1 MKIKQK
7 MEAIM
12 SSQKVKSLSS
22 IMTLI
27 IAVMVFALAV
37 GLGTVGTVGRDH
49 GCTMILVGKGAT
61 EDGSVLLAYNND
73 WDGKGASHLVVVPRK
88 THEPGARH
96 VLSNG
101 VEIDQPAQTYAY
113 MGNELQWADRTTFE
127 NGINEYQVAVSFGT
141 AVKVNEK
148 AKKVDPLLKQE
159 SSKRGLLIPWRL
171 ILERSRTAREGL
183 ELVEKLFNE
192 YGLREDGSFA
202 IADPNEIWLIQ
213 IGGGHHWAAV
223 RVPDNCYVIQDN
235 TFRMGEI
242 SCENTD
248 TCKCSPN
255 LIEFSI
261 EKGLSDPASGPFNF
275 KRAWGHAYTQI
286 PPRDRR
292 IWRVQSL
299 LNPSSM
305 TLSPDTPYF
314 DFPLFLSPEKKV
326 TKEKLMSIMRDHL
339 EGTEL
344 DTTDAYKQGNPH
356 FTKERSTCR
365 TNTQYGVITQL
376 RSWLPSE
383 MGGVLWLAIANPDTS
398 VYVPWYKG
406 ITEVPHVYQFGKGK
420 SDPESAYWAFKRI
433 GNLVNT
439 HYGDLIEEV
448 RKTWKAFEEREFE
461 TQESVEKTALELFQ
475 KDESLAR
482 AFLSSYSNAQA
493 LKAYD
498 MAQEMINGLQ
508 TRLVELQYRRIE
520 K

>member
-7 MEAIM
+7 TEDIM
-12 SSQKVKSLSS
+12 SNQKVKSLPS
-22 IMTLI
+22 IVMVF
-27 IAVMVFALAV
+27 IAVMLFALSV
-37 GLGTVGTVGRDH
+37 GLGTIGSVERDH
-49 GCTMILVGKGAT
+49 GCTMILVGKEAT
-61 EDGSVLLAYNND
+61 KDGSVLLAYNND
-73 WDGKGASHLVVVPRK
+73 WDGKGASHVVVVPRK
-88 THEPGARH
+88 TYEPGAKH

-101 VEIDQPAQTYAY
+101 VEIPQPAQTYAY
-113 MGNELQWADRTTFE
+113 IGNELQWTDRITFE

-141 AVKVNEK
+141 AVKINEK
-148 AKKVDPLLKQE
+148 AEKVDPLLKKE

-171 ILERSRTAREGL
+171 ILERSKTAREGL
-183 ELVEKLFNE
+183 ELAEKLFNE

-242 SCENTD
+242 SCENAD
-248 TCKCSPN
+248 KCKCSPN

-261 EKGLSDPASGPFNF
+261 EKGLYDPASGSFNF
-275 KRAWGHAYTQI
+275 KKAWGHVYTKI

-299 LNPSSM
+299 LNPSSS
-305 TLSPDTPYF
+305 LPPDTPYF
-314 DFPLFLSPEKKV
+314 DFPLFLVPEQKI
-326 TKEKLMSIMRDHL
+326 TKETLMSIMRDHL

-344 DTTDAYKQGNPH
+344 DTTNAYKQGNPH
-356 FTKERSTCR
+356 FTKDRSMCR
-365 TNTQYGVITQL
+365 TNTQYSVITQL
-376 RSWLPSE
+376 RGWLPSE
-383 MGGVLWLAIANPDTS
+383 IGGAMWLAIATPDTS

-406 ITEVPHVYQFGKGK
+406 ITEVPHAYQFGKGK

-439 HYGDLIEEV
+439 HYGDLIEDV
-448 RKTWKAFEEREFE
+448 RNTWKAFEEREFE
-461 TQESVEKTALELFQ
+461 TQESVENTALDLFQ
-475 KDESLAR
+475 QDESLAR

-493 LKAYD
+493 LKAYN

-508 TRLVELQYRRIE
+508 TRLVELQFRSIE